1 MSSKIIPGKAI
12 NNGAI
17 INSSSTINPATPIN
31 GEMNSTKAVEDSIIY
46 EGGTTD
52 TARVVVDN
60 VEEKIFTYVTKL
72 PATFSVELE
81 TGDIL
86 YFDGSEDKAIKLN
99 GYTIEELP
107 ATSSTLKRYAL
118 YKNDSTQVGDI
129 IEVPK
134 DSDLQAELDNEIQER
149 LASESD
155 ILRLVNTKENK
166 TSYELRNDFSTFVF
180 EDNKEVSYSNT
191 IDKDITLTV
200 PANISQGFISMLTIY
215 NMTVSKTITIN
226 NLSSYT
232 LRIVNGSEYITDNTY
247 STSSEGKK
255 IIFARCD
262 GLNIEILIIEEVP
275 AIW

>member
-1 MSSKIIPGKAI
+1 MSSKIIPSKSI

-17 INSSSTINPATPIN
+17 INSSSTINPATPIS

-46 EGGTTD
+46 EGGTTE

-60 VEEKIFTYVTKL
+60 VEEKIFAYVNKL
-72 PATFSVELE
+72 PATFSVELD
-81 TGDIL
+81 TGDII

-99 GYTIEELP
+99 GYSIEELP
-107 ATSSTLKRYAL
+107 ATSDTLKRYAL
-118 YKNDSTQVGDI
+118 YKDNSQVGDI
-129 IEVPK
+129 IEIPK
-134 DSDLQAELDNEIQER
+134 DVDLQTELDNEIQER
-149 LASESD
+149 LASEED
-155 ILRLVNTKENK
+155 ILRLVNTKEDK

-180 EDNKEVSYSNT
+180 EDNKEVSYNNT

-200 PANISQGFISMLTIY
+200 PENISQGFISMLTIY
-215 NMTVSKTITIN
+215 NMTTSKIITID
-226 NLSSYT
+226 NLSSYE
-232 LRIVNGSEYITDNTY
+232 LRIVNGSEYITGNTY